1 MFCLPI
7 LVSLVI
13 DKQLVNFIQC
23 LYEINQKNRQYAV
36 KYVIGG
42 ATCTVDGKV
51 LGLLTLH
58 VRLLTQHVGLLT
70 LHVAPPIT
78 YLIPQSWFC

>member
-1 MFCLPI
+1 MFRRPMFCLPI

-58 VRLLTQHVGLLT
+58 VGLLT